1 MKACPYCSEQIQD
14 AAIKCRFCQ
23 NWLVPPPP
31 ALAQMYPAYPA
42 YPPQPQRRT
51 SGMAIASLVLG
62 VLWIYWIGSI
72 FALIF
77 GYLAKK
83 EIRES
88 SDQVEGKGLATAG
101 IVLGWVG
108 IATLVLMIGFIIL
121 VALMDNPQNRPAQR
135 STSQHATIVNPQ
147 REFVREPLPVR
158 YSPPASHLPS

>member
-31 ALAQMYPAYPA
+31 ALAQMYPV
-42 YPPQPQRRT
+42 YPPQPQRKT

-72 FALIF
+72 LALIF
-77 GYLAKK
+77 GYLAKN
-83 EIRES
+83 EIREAN
-88 SDQVEGKGLATAG
+88 DQVEGKGLATAG

-121 VALMDNPQNRPAQR
+121 VALMDNPQNKPAQR
-135 STSQHATIVNPQ
+135 STSQHARIVNPR
-147 REFVREPLPVR
+147 REFVQEPLLAR
-158 YSPPASHLPS
+158 RSPQASHLPS

>member
-1 MKACPYCSEQIQD
+1 MKNCPYCSEQIQD

-31 ALAQMYPAYPA
+31 ALAQMNAVYA
-42 YPPQPQRRT
+42 PQPQRRT

-72 FALIF
+72 LALIF

-83 EIRES
+83 EIREANNPI
-88 SDQVEGKGLATAG
+88 EGKGLATAG

-108 IATLVLMIGFIIL
+108 IATLVLMIGLIIV
-121 VALMDNPQNRPAQR
+121 VAMMDNPRNRPSQR
-135 STSQHATIVNPQ
+135 STSQHAWIVNPRQ
-147 REFVREPLPVR
+147 EFVGEPPAMQ

>member
-31 ALAQMYPAYPA
+31 ALAQA
-42 YPPQPQRRT
+42 YPPYPLQTRRRT

-72 FALIF
+72 LALIF
-77 GYLAKK
+77 GYLAQK
-83 EIRES
+83 EIRDAN
-88 SDQVEGKGLATAG
+88 DQIEGKGLATAG

-108 IATLVLMIGFIIL
+108 ISTLVLMIGFIIL
-121 VALMDNPQNRPAQR
+121 VALMDNPQKKPVQR
-135 STSQHATIVNPQ
+135 STSQHARIVNPQ
-147 REFVREPLPVR
+147 REFVREPLPAQ
-158 YSPPASHLPS
+158 YSLPPSRLPS